1 MANTA
6 ERLPVAILTE
16 MDILKDAAEALQ
28 AQEQLRAATRAND
41 NRLRTL
47 CRQYDRAIG
56 TWGFQTHHLA
66 QACRARGLL

>member
-1 MANTA
+1 MSTTTA
-6 ERLPVAILTE
+6 IKPPHMTE

-47 CRQYDRAIG
+47 CRQYDRATG